1 MKWLTR
7 LQIRQR
13 LWLVLCLSLLCL
25 ALVGGFA
32 AHKIALQA
40 QRAADFIDTE
50 FQAVQV
56 LTNLRTEL
64 GQLRQAEKDVFL
76 HMGVDEET
84 NRYSAQWHA
93 AMRATRKAIAD
104 TRVFAQAGELQA
116 LQSMDE
122 ALVHYGGGFEA
133 ALKKLAIGQLNDP
146 WAGMAAMAAYVK
158 TLEVAQKS
166 LDSVSTSLSQRAQER
181 RTALQET
188 AGQAPWLVV
197 VATMAAALL
206 AAALVVAIAR
216 SILGPIRALQNV
228 VRAWAQGD
236 LRTNVEQHGDCE
248 IAQVRQ
254 DLGRMHA
261 SLSALVAH
269 VRAGVQVVG
278 GNTSEIA
285 TANQDLSVRTEH
297 AAVSLKKTT
306 AAMAQLSHAVQET
319 ARNASVAVQDAQ
331 QARASAQHGG
341 QAVQQVVHTMRDIA
355 QSSQRIADI
364 IGVIDGIAFQTNILA
379 LNAAVEAARAG
390 EQGRGFAVVA
400 SEVRTLAQRCAHAAH
415 EIRAIIATSSERVAQ
430 GAAQVQ
436 QADNAMS
443 TLVEQV
449 QAVARSITSIQ
460 QAAHDQGEGLQ
471 LIGRALNSV
480 DEATQEN
487 AAMVQQSAVG
497 ASALE
502 QETRQLEHAV
512 ARFQLRD
519 DYTGNRALALALAL
533 AQ

>member
-1 MKWLTR
+1 
-7 LQIRQR
+7 
-13 LWLVLCLSLLCL
+13 
-25 ALVGGFA
+25 
-32 AHKIALQA
+32 
-40 QRAADFIDTE
+40 
-50 FQAVQV
+50 
-56 LTNLRTEL
+56 
-64 GQLRQAEKDVFL
+64 
-76 HMGVDEET
+76 
-84 NRYSAQWHA
+84 
-93 AMRATRKAIAD
+93 
-104 TRVFAQAGELQA
+104 
-116 LQSMDE
+116 
-122 ALVHYGGGFEA
+122 
-133 ALKKLAIGQLNDP
+133 
-146 WAGMAAMAAYVK
+146 
-158 TLEVAQKS
+158 
-166 LDSVSTSLSQRAQER
+166 
-181 RTALQET
+181 
-188 AGQAPWLVV
+188 
-197 VATMAAALL
+197 
-206 AAALVVAIAR
+206 
-216 SILGPIRALQNV
+216 LQNV

-519 DYTGNRALALALAL
+519 DYTGNRALALALA
-533 AQ
+533 Q